1 MCPRWYP
8 DRDFQ
13 QSVLVL
19 EGIANKE
26 ILRLLETSTGVSA
39 VRQKTNRVQVVC
51 SHARKMQRGGSDT
64 LTAATRP
71 HTFNIFKCAT
81 YSALPNLIVPLF
93 ILFVSSQDTW
103 ISLIEKYT
111 KPSFPAQ
118 ATGDR
123 EG

>member
-1 MCPRWYP
+1 MPPRWYA

-19 EGIANKE
+19 EGTVKGDFAP
-26 ILRLLETSTGVSA
+26 LRNEHRSICGPS
-39 VRQKTNRVQVVC
+39 KTNRVQVVC
-51 SHARKMQRGGSDT
+51 SHAGKMQRGGSDT

-71 HTFNIFKCAT
+71 HTFNIFKCDLLST
-81 YSALPNLIVPLF
+81 SKPHI

-111 KPSFPAQ
+111 KPSFSAQ